1 MSKVAAQVLQSW
13 ITNRVFTPEQ
23 IAEWADVSDGVLYKY
38 RTGDRQMPVD
48 VAARIS
54 RAAQRSK
61 GRTEL
66 ADCLNTDGF
75 VSTRVAATATDGSI
89 SDEACGSLVHWGRVV
104 DHFEGDDLDAADR
117 AADEVIRLA
126 HNAKAEI
133 AQRRGRLLSSPDTGT
148 SGASR

>member
-1 MSKVAAQVLQSW
+1 VSKVAAQVFQSW
-13 ITNRVFTPEQ
+13 IVNRVFTPEQ
-23 IAEWADVSDGVLYKY
+23 LAEWGEIPDSTFYKY
-38 RTGDRQMPVD
+38 RSGERPIPFD

-54 RAAQRSK
+54 RAAQRSR

-75 VSTRVAATATDGSI
+75 ASMRVAATATDGSI
-89 SDEACGSLVHWGRVV
+89 SDEACGVLVHMGRVT
-104 DHFEGDDLDAADR
+104 DHFQTDDLDAADR

-133 AQRRGRLLSSPDTGT
+133 AQRRGRLTSSPGP
-148 SGASR
+148 G